1 MFWKSVT
8 LDNYIPFTHS
18 GIKHVHIDFSRC
30 ANAVAIL
37 GGNGSG
43 KSSLLRALT
52 PYPSVRTDFGPG
64 GRIVKVLS
72 HNGKIYE
79 LTSDFNNS
87 GSPHSFKMDDVEL
100 NLSGTTETQKD
111 LVEEHFGITKLIDD
125 LLIGDFSICDMSK
138 AERRS
143 LFSSLYPGDLSFVID
158 YYKKVCS
165 SIRACGNQL
174 KLLKSREATLRSS
187 LIDADER
194 VRLDKFR
201 ENALNFVNTIDK
213 DILRIE
219 ENIKIYSANN
229 VESELTPERLAGLKN
244 EIINLKKKILRNYM
258 LYGIRQKVK
267 DNPSPASIEELGDDH
282 AVVASVT
289 RERINVLTSQL
300 GSIRDELNSFIACR
314 EMSKSLDEKDNLEQR
329 YKQLQSDLSKVSALI
344 GFEAPVTIDP
354 AYVDAV
360 ESELIPYLKTWCEEI
375 HGTGVKLNIQEVVL
389 DLKSKLDNAHM
400 ALNGTIGEELSKI
413 SSEIVSVRDRLT
425 KLQSRP
431 YPKDCHQVCPL
442 RSAVKDNIDSAEKI
456 LNELAERRKQ
466 LIDQRTKLEDFISK
480 GSPVLEIQNKL
491 HQSLAVAVHAIRK
504 MCVEHIAFGGENP
517 VSAVNTNCFEIVNRL
532 IRACE
537 KTRLVAR
544 RNLICDEMKSI
555 QDTLQA
561 LASTKQIQVSAEI
574 VESTIRDRE
583 EKLNQGIKEI
593 EHLEELC
600 KKESLL
606 SHEIDETARD
616 FSEMLGLQRE
626 ITTYVKSETI
636 KSWIE
641 FYRGVADDLTKAKN
655 DINEEL
661 FTISKVLQEQNKYS
675 SILEDEILPT
685 INNVSTAK
693 ANYEAVADGLSPVNG
708 LPCIYLIRFI
718 NRLIAKANK
727 IIGKVWFYNLELMY
741 LDEES
746 DLDFNIKVMFRNST
760 EAKDISLLSNGQK
773 AMVDLAMRLALCIER
788 GFLEEFAV
796 RLDEIDGPLTEEHRT
811 KLVCMLSDLM
821 DKGVIKQML
830 LVNHYAMQTGMHQCS
845 CIALNTEGIIVPDD
859 VNAYAEIS

>member
-18 GIKHVHIDFSRC
+18 GIKHVYIDFSRC

-64 GRIVKVLS
+64 GKIVKVLS

-79 LTSDFNNS
+79 LTSDFNNA

-165 SIRACGNQL
+165 SIRVCGNQL

-187 LIDADER
+187 LIDSDER
-194 VRLDKFR
+194 VRLDRFR

-244 EIINLKKKILRNYM
+244 EIINLKKKILRSYM
-258 LYGIRQKVK
+258 IYGIRQKIRN
-267 DNPSPASIEELGDDH
+267 NPDPSSIEEIGDDH
-282 AVVASVT
+282 AVIASVT
-289 RERINVLTSQL
+289 RERISVLTSQL
-300 GSIRDELNSFIACR
+300 SSIRDELNSFIACR
-314 EMSKSLDEKDNLEQR
+314 EMSKSFDEKDNLEKR
-329 YKQLQSDLSKVSALI
+329 YKQLQSDLSSVSELI
-344 GFEAPVTIDP
+344 GKEAPVTVDP
-354 AYVDAV
+354 NYIDAV
-360 ESELIPYLKTWCEEI
+360 ESELIPYLKTWCESI
-375 HGTGVKLNIQEVVL
+375 HGSGTKLNTQEEIVS
-389 DLKSKLDNAHM
+389 LKSKLDNAQM

-425 KLQSRP
+425 RLQSRP

-442 RSAVKDNIDSAEKI
+442 RSAVKDNIDSAEKRMT
-456 LNELAERRKQ
+456 ELVERRNQ
-466 LIDQRTKLEDFISK
+466 LVTQRTELEEFVSK
-480 GSPVLEIQNKL
+480 AAPVYQHQMEL
-491 HQSLAVAVHAIRK
+491 HQSLTATVYGIRK
-504 MCVEHIAFGGENP
+504 MRVEHIAFEGDDP
-517 VSAVNTNCFEIVNRL
+517 VDVCNNKCFEIVNRL

-537 KTRLVAR
+537 KSRLVAR

-561 LASTKQIQVSAEI
+561 LATKQIQVSAEI

-600 KKESLL
+600 KRESHL
-606 SHEIDETARD
+606 SQDINETARD

-641 FYRGVADDLTKAKN
+641 FYRGVADDLIKAKN
-655 DINEEL
+655 DINEEI

-693 ANYEAVADGLSPVNG
+693 VNYEAVADGLSPVNG

-760 EAKDISLLSNGQK
+760 EAKDISVLSNGQK

>member
-18 GIKHVHIDFSRC
+18 GIKHVDIDFSRC

-64 GRIVKVLS
+64 GKIVKVLS

-79 LTSDFNNS
+79 LTSDFTNA
-87 GSPHSFKMDDVEL
+87 GSPHSFKCDDVEL

-143 LFSSLYPGDLSFVID
+143 LFSALYPGDLSFVID

-165 SIRACGNQL
+165 MIRACGNQL

-187 LIDADER
+187 LIDESER
-194 VRLDKFR
+194 NRLDRFK
-201 ENALNFVNTIDK
+201 ENALNLVNTIDK

-219 ENIKIYSANN
+219 ENINLYSSNN
-229 VESELTPERLAGLKN
+229 VESDLTEDRLVGIKD
-244 EIINLKKKILRNYM
+244 EIVSLKKKILRDYM
-258 LYGIRQKVK
+258 LHGTRQKIK
-267 DNPSPASIEELGDDH
+267 DNPGPASIEEIGDKH
-282 AVVASVT
+282 VVVASVT
-289 RERINVLTSQL
+289 RERINVLTTQL

-329 YKQLQSDLSKVSALI
+329 YKQLQSDLSSVSELI
-344 GFEAPVTIDP
+344 GSEVPATIDQM
-354 AYVDAV
+354 YIDAV

-375 HGTGVKLNIQEVVL
+375 HSTGVKLNTQEVVL
-389 DLKSKLDNAHM
+389 NLKSKIDNAHM

-413 SSEIVSVRDRLT
+413 SSEMVSVRDRLT
-425 KLQSRP
+425 KLHSRP

-442 RSAVKDNIDSAEKI
+442 RSAVKDNIDSAEKR
-456 LNELAERRKQ
+456 LNELAERKKQ
-466 LIDQRTKLEDFISK
+466 LIDQRTELEDFISK
-480 GSPVLEIQNKL
+480 NTPVLETQRKL
-491 HQSLAVAVHAIRK
+491 HQSLTTTVYGIRK
-504 MCVEHIAFGGENP
+504 MCVEHIAFGEEDP
-517 VSAVNTNCFEIVNRL
+517 VTAVNSNCFEIVNRL
-532 IRACE
+532 VRACE
-537 KTRLVAR
+537 NTRLVAR
-544 RNLICDEMKSI
+544 RNAICDEMKSI

-593 EHLEELC
+593 EHLEELY
-600 KKESLL
+600 KKESELG
-606 SHEIDETARD
+606 HEINDTARD
-616 FSEMLGLQRE
+616 FSELLGLQRE
-626 ITTYVKSETI
+626 VSTYVKSETI

-641 FYRGVADDLTKAKN
+641 FYRGVVSDLTKAKN

-661 FTISKVLQEQNKYS
+661 FTISKVLQEQHKYS

-685 INNVSTAK
+685 MNSVTASK

-718 NRLIAKANK
+718 NRLIAQANK

-788 GFLEEFAV
+788 GFLEEFAI

-821 DKGVIKQML
+821 DKGVIKQMM
-830 LVNHYAMQTGMHQCS
+830 LVNHFAMQTGMHQCS
-845 CIALNTEGIIVPDD
+845 CVALNTEGIIVPDD
-859 VNAYAEIS
+859 VNACAEIS